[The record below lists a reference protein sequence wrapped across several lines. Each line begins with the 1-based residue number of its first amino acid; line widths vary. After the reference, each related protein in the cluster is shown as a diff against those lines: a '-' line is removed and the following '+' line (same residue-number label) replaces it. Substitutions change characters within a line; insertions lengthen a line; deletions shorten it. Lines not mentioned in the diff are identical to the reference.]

1 MASVLPNSRIVKPV
15 RRCAA
20 LKPRCLVSIFGTMA
34 ARTLQ
39 RGGAALADDCLDRR
53 LSVAPMM
60 DCTDRF
66 DRYFLRRITRR
77 TLLYTEMVTTGA
89 ILHGD
94 RDRLL
99 RFDPDEHPVALQLGG
114 SDPAALAECA
124 RIGADTGYDE
134 INLNV
139 GCPSGRVQSGR
150 FGVCLMAEPG
160 LVAECVQ
167 AMRRAATVP
176 VTVKCRIGIDGRDN
190 YGFLRDFVSAVA
202 DAGCRTVI
210 VHARTAMLTGLTPK
224 QNREIPPLRYEVAAR
239 VKADFPGLQIVL
251 NGGIRSLHEAEAH
264 LATFDGA
271 MIGRAAYHTP
281 WSLADADR
289 RLFGDPPPC
298 TDRREAALAM
308 MPYIEREVAA
318 GVPLHRIL
326 RHMTGLF
333 RGVSGGRAWRRYLAQ
348 NAHKPGAGP
357 DVLRAALALTGS
369 DTGLGARAAA

>member
-1 MASVLPNSRIVKPV
+1 MAKP
-15 RRCAA
+15 APQNGTA
-20 LKPRCLVSIFGTMA
+20 PRSGK
-34 ARTLQ
+34 
-39 RGGAALADDCLDRR
+39 GLDRL

-77 TLLYTEMVTTGA
+77 ALLYTEMVTTGA

-99 RFDPDEHPVALQLGG
+99 RFDPAEHPVALQLGG
-114 SDPAALAECA
+114 SEPAALAECA
-124 RIGADTGYDE
+124 RIGAERGYDE

-139 GCPSGRVQSGR
+139 GCPSSRVQSGR

-160 LVAECVQ
+160 LVAECVR
-167 AMRRAATVP
+167 AMRRAANVP
-176 VTVKCRIGIDGRDN
+176 VTVKCRIGVDGRDD

-210 VHARTAMLTGLTPK
+210 VHARTAILTGLTPK

-239 VKADFPGLQIVL
+239 LKADFPGLEIVL
-251 NGGIRSLHEAEAH
+251 NGGIASLDEAEAH
-264 LATFDGA
+264 LETFDGA

-281 WSLADADR
+281 WSLADADT
-289 RLFGDPPPC
+289 RLFGAPAPC
-298 TDRREAALAM
+298 ETRREAALAM
-308 MPYIEREVAA
+308 LPYIERELAA

-333 RGVSGGRAWRRYLAQ
+333 HGVPGGRAWRRTLSEK
-348 NAHKPGAGP
+348 AHKPGAGA
-357 DVLRAALALTGS
+357 DVLLAALAFTEPRE
-369 DTGLGARAAA
+369 RAAA